1 MQTQKYTEYYLIKK
15 HNWLVAYMLT
25 VSSAHEQNLRVGMF
39 GDINS
44 QIVDGP
50 SDHRPTVGC
59 NIVLRDFSAGPVS
72 HYIGQA

>member
-1 MQTQKYTEYYLIKK
+1 
-15 HNWLVAYMLT
+15 MLT
-25 VSSAHEQNLRVGMF
+25 VSSAHEQNLSVGMF
-39 GDINS
+39 GDIYS

-50 SDHRPTVGC
+50 SNHRPTVGC